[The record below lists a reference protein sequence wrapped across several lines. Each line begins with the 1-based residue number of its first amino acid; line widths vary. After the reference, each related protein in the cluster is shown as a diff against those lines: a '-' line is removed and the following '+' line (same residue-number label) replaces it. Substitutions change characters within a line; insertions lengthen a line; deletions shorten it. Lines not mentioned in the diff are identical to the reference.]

1 MGFRVLLSLLLLT
14 SFTINTF
21 AADVGDN
28 VSWTQSPHHAPSHQ
42 PVAAPAPHHHHHHH
56 PHHAPSYQPVA
67 APAPHHHHHHKLAT
81 SHAPSKAPAHA
92 PVPVQVQPPTKAPV
106 QPPTTSPA
114 PVLPPL
120 PPRKLV
126 AIQGVVYCKACKYKG
141 VDTLI
146 GAKPLQGAEV
156 LLTCNNTKYPLR
168 VKGTTDKNGYFF
180 IKPPKTL
187 TTYGSH
193 RCRVSLLSS
202 PMATCN
208 QPTDL
213 HAGVKGS
220 LLMPN
225 KKPPLSS
232 PDAHPLPYD
241 VFSVGPFAFEAS
253 SKTPCAKESLED

>member
-1 MGFRVLLSLLLLT
+1 MGFRVLLSVVVLASCLMMNVL
-14 SFTINTF
+14 S
-21 AADVGDN
+21 DEVDDN
-28 VSWTQSPHHAPSHQ
+28 VSWTQS
-42 PVAAPAPHHHHHHH
+42 

-67 APAPHHHHHHKLAT
+67 APAPHHHKLAIPPT
-81 SHAPSKAPAHA
+81 SHAP
-92 PVPVQVQPPTKAPV
+92 VQPPSKAPV
-106 QPPTTSPA
+106 QPPA
-114 PVLPPL
+114 PL
-120 PPRKLV
+120 PARKLV

-141 VDTLI
+141 IDTLI

-193 RCRVSLLSS
+193 RCRVSLLTS
-202 PMATCN
+202 PTATCN

-220 LLMPN
+220 LLLPN
-225 KKPPLSS
+225 KKPPLS
-232 PDAHPLPYD
+232 LPYD
-241 VFSVGPFAFEAS
+241 VFSVGPFAFEPS
-253 SKTPCAKESLED
+253 SKTPCAHED

>member
-146 GAKPLQGAEV
+146 GAKPLQGM
-156 LLTCNNTKYPLR
+156 
-168 VKGTTDKNGYFF
+168 F
-180 IKPPKTL
+180 ILSICMHGKKTL
-187 TTYGSH
+187 HCWLVLYNSTMRDKILYK
-193 RCRVSLLSS
+193 L
-202 PMATCN
+202 
-208 QPTDL
+208 
-213 HAGVKGS
+213 
-220 LLMPN
+220 
-225 KKPPLSS
+225 
-232 PDAHPLPYD
+232 
-241 VFSVGPFAFEAS
+241 FI
-253 SKTPCAKESLED
+253 

>member
-1 MGFRVLLSLLLLT
+1 MGFKTLLSLLLLT
-14 SFTINTF
+14 SCFMVNTF
-21 AADVGDN
+21 GHDTDDTI
-28 VSWTQSPHHAPSHQ
+28 SWTQSPHHAPSYQ
-42 PVAAPAPHHHHHHH
+42 PVASPAPHHHH
-56 PHHAPSYQPVA
+56 
-67 APAPHHHHHHKLAT
+67 KLASPPT
-81 SHAPSKAPAHA
+81 SHAPTKAPVHA
-92 PVPVQVQPPTKAPV
+92 PVHPPTKAPA

-126 AIQGVVYCKACKYKG
+126 AIQGVVYCKACKYTG
-141 VDTLI
+141 IDTLI

-193 RCRVSLLSS
+193 RCRVSLLTSS
-202 PMATCN
+202 MATCN
-208 QPTDL
+208 KPTDL

-220 LLMPN
+220 LLVPS

-241 VFSVGPFAFEAS
+241 VFTVGPFAFEPS
-253 SKTPCAKESLED
+253 SKTPCSMEE